1 MGIHYAQPP
10 KSKIEL
16 PKDEMDKIYTQK
28 TTLQLP
34 KLNQLGKIE
43 KEYFI
48 VDFAK
53 VKTIEELVLIIASMG
68 VLLSTDNPL
77 YPQLEHLLDKENPI
91 KESQISK

>member
-1 MGIHYAQPP
+1 MPVHYAQ
-10 KSKIEL
+10 EQ
-16 PKDEMDKIYTQK
+16 TK

-34 KLNQLGKIE
+34 KLNQLGKTE

-48 VDFAK
+48 IDFAK

-68 VLLSTDNPL
+68 VVLSTDNPL

-91 KESQISK
+91 KESQIKG

>member
-34 KLNQLGKIE
+34 KLNQLGKTE

-53 VKTIEELVLIIASMG
+53 VKSIEELVLIIASMG
-68 VLLSTDNPL
+68 VVISADNPL
-77 YPQLEHLLDKENPI
+77 FPQLEHLVDREHPI
-91 KESQISK
+91 KESDLNK

>member
-10 KSKIEL
+10 KQAIEL

-28 TTLQLP
+28 SGLQLP
-34 KLNQLGKIE
+34 KLTQLGKVE

-53 VKTIEELVLIIASMG
+53 VKSIEELVLIIASMG
-68 VLLSTDNPL
+68 VVISTDNPL
-77 YPQLEHLLDKENPI
+77 FPQLEHLVDREHPI
-91 KESQISK
+91 KESDLNK